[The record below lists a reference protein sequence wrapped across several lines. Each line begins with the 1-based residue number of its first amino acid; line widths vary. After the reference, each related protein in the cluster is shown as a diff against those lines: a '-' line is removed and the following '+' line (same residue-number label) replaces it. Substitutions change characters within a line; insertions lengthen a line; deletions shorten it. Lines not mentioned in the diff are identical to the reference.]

1 MNKQTLIEEIGK
13 KSDLSKSKIE
23 ETLNLTLDAIKAVVK
38 KHKKLQLVGF
48 GTFAVKNRAARKGI
62 NPQTGKTI
70 QIKASK
76 SVGFKVSKEFKKML

>member
-23 ETLNLTLDAIKAVVK
+23 ETLNLTLDSIKAVVK

-48 GTFAVKNRAARKGI
+48 GTFSVKNRAARKGI
-62 NPQTGKTI
+62 NPQTGKSI

-76 SVGFKVSKEFKKML
+76 SVGYKVSKEFKKLL

>member
-23 ETLNLTLDAIKAVVK
+23 ETLNLTLDSIKAVVK

-48 GTFAVKNRAARKGI
+48 GTFSVKNRAARKGI
-62 NPQTGKTI
+62 NPQTGKSI

-76 SVGFKVSKEFKKML
+76 SVGYKVSKEFNKLL